1 MPAGMGYPESMTH
14 ICEIQIEEELDPR
27 WSHRFE
33 GLVLSHGEAGRTRLV
48 GPVRDQAELHGLL
61 LRIRDLGLTLI
72 SVQITR
78 DETASPG
85 LAPTHDGGRWQ

>member
-1 MPAGMGYPESMTH
+1 MID
-14 ICEIQIEEELDPR
+14 ICEIRIEEQLDLR

-33 GLVLSHGEAGRTRLV
+33 GMVLSHDEAGTTRLV

-72 SVQITR
+72 SVQMIRTTVP
-78 DETASPG
+78 DLG
-85 LAPTHDGGRWQ
+85 LASEEDGGSSQ